1 MSVQPGLLTAEE
13 FAALPSEGLR
23 LELIRGEMRAMPP
36 AFADHGDTVGALHV
50 ILGAYIRAQH
60 LGKIYGAETGFLL
73 ARNPDTVR
81 APDIAFIQTSRLTPE
96 TSAPNWNPVVPDMVV
111 EVVSSRDRE
120 REIAEKVQMW
130 LDAGVR
136 MVWVVYRVR
145 RVIEVFRPEQP
156 AIILSERDSLDGMD
170 VVPGFAT
177 PVAEIFAE

>member
-1 MSVQPGLLTAEE
+1 M
-13 FAALPSEGLR
+13 PS
-23 LELIRGEMRAMPP
+23 

-50 ILGAYIRAQH
+50 ILGAYIRAQR

-81 APDIAFIQTSRLTPE
+81 APDIAFIQASRLTPE
-96 TSAPNWNPVVPDMVV
+96 ASAPNWNPVVPDLVV

-120 REIAEKVQMW
+120 REIAEKVRMW

-145 RVIEVFRPEQP
+145 RAIEVFRSGQSATVLGEQ
-156 AIILSERDSLDGMD
+156 DSLDGMD
-170 VVPGFAT
+170 VVPRFST

>member
-23 LELIRGEMRAMPP
+23 LELIRGEIRAMPP

-50 ILGAYIRAQH
+50 ILGAYIRAQR

-81 APDIAFIQTSRLTPE
+81 APDIAFIQTVRLTPE
-96 TSAPNWNPVVPDMVV
+96 ASAPNWNPVVPDLVV

-120 REIAEKVQMW
+120 REIAEKVRMW
-130 LDAGVR
+130 LDAGGR

-145 RVIEVFRPEQP
+145 RTIEVFRPGQS
-156 AIILSERDSLDGMD
+156 ATVLSEQDALDGMD
-170 VVPGFAT
+170 VVPGFST
-177 PVAEIFAE
+177 PIAEIFAE

>member
-23 LELIRGEMRAMPP
+23 LELIRGEIRAMPP
-36 AFADHGDTVGALHV
+36 EFADHGDTVGALHV
-50 ILGAYIRAQH
+50 ILGAYIRAQR

-81 APDIAFIQTSRLTPE
+81 APDIAFIQAGHLTPE
-96 TSAPNWNPVVPDMVV
+96 ASAPNWNPVVPDLAV

-120 REIAEKVQMW
+120 CEIAEKVRMW

-145 RVIEVFRPEQP
+145 RTIEVFRSGQS
-156 AIILSERDSLDGMD
+156 ATVLSEQDSLDGMD
-170 VVPGFAT
+170 VVPGFST
-177 PVAEIFAE
+177 PIAAIFAE

>member
-1 MSVQPGLLTAEE
+1 M
-13 FAALPSEGLR
+13 
-23 LELIRGEMRAMPP
+23 ELIRGEMRAMPP

-50 ILGAYIRAQH
+50 ILGAYIRAQR

-81 APDIAFIQTSRLTPE
+81 APDIAFIQASRLTPE
-96 TSAPNWNPVVPDMVV
+96 ASAPNWNPVVPDLVV

-120 REIAEKVQMW
+120 REIAEKVAMW

-145 RVIEVFRPEQP
+145 RSIEAFRPGQP
-156 AIILSERDSLDGMD
+156 ATVLNEQDSLDGKD
-170 VVPGFAT
+170 VVPGFST
-177 PVAEIFAE
+177 LVAEIFAE